1 MKKSEEQLNK
11 IKQLLEQM
19 FDRLMVQLT
28 KGKAALDTFDEGIV
42 EEILA
47 EENHIDNFEN
57 LINHECETFL
67 AMHTPVAADLRMI
80 MAINNINPSAERIGD
95 NIEKI
100 GKYVRLY
107 KKPLPEEIETTFN
120 VEEMYEHLLSM
131 FDIAR
136 ESFKNVETQNL
147 RKIYEKDWVINKINK
162 SARGKVIEMI
172 NKYPDHNAQ
181 ILHYF
186 LIINRLERIGDHIK
200 NIGEEIIFA
209 KEGRIVRHSKEKL

>member
-1 MKKSEEQLNK
+1 MKKSEEQLQK
-11 IKQLLEQM
+11 LKHLLEQM
-19 FDRLMVQLT
+19 FDSLMIQLT
-28 KGKAALDTFDEGIV
+28 KGKAALDTFDEGIA

-47 EENHIDNFEN
+47 EESNIDKLEN

-80 MAINNINPSAERIGD
+80 MAINNINPSVERIGD

-107 KKPLPEEIETTFN
+107 KKPLPAEIEEAFN
-120 VEEMYEHLLSM
+120 VEEMYDHLLSM
-131 FDIAR
+131 FEIAR
-136 ESFKNVETQNL
+136 ESFRNVETQNL
-147 RKIYEKDWVINKINK
+147 RKVYEKDWVINKINK
-162 SARGKVIEMI
+162 SARLTVVDMI
-172 NKYPDHNAQ
+172 NKFPEHNAQ

-186 LIINRLERIGDHIK
+186 LLINRLERVGDHIK

-209 KEGRIVRHSKEKL
+209 KEGRIVRHSKVK

>member
-1 MKKSEEQLNK
+1 MKKSEEQLLK
-11 IKQLLEQM
+11 LKQLLEQM
-19 FDRLMVQLT
+19 FDSLMIQLT
-28 KGKAALDTFDEGIV
+28 KGKAALDTFDEGIAD
-42 EEILA
+42 EILA
-47 EENHIDNFEN
+47 EETNIDNLEN

-80 MAINNINPSAERIGD
+80 MAINNINPSVERIGD

-100 GKYVRLY
+100 GKYVRRY
-107 KKPLPEEIETTFN
+107 KEPLPAEIEAAFN

-131 FDIAR
+131 FEIAR
-136 ESFKNVETQNL
+136 DSFKSVETQNL

-162 SARGKVIEMI
+162 NARLTVVDMI
-172 NKYPDHNAQ
+172 NKYPEHNAQ

-186 LIINRLERIGDHIK
+186 LIINRLERVGDHIK

-209 KEGRIVRHSKEKL
+209 KEGRIVRHSKNK

>member
-1 MKKSEEQLNK
+1 MKKSEEQLLK
-11 IKQLLEQM
+11 LKHLLEEM
-19 FDRLMVQLT
+19 FDSLMIQLT
-28 KGKAALDTFDEGIV
+28 KGKAALDTFDEGIA

-47 EENHIDNFEN
+47 EEANIDKLEN

-80 MAINNINPSAERIGD
+80 MAINNINPSVERIGD

-107 KKPLPEEIETTFN
+107 KKPLPAEIEAAFN

-131 FDIAR
+131 FEIAR
-136 ESFKNVETQNL
+136 DSFKNVETQNL
-147 RKIYEKDWVINKINK
+147 RKVYEKDWVINKINK
-162 SARGKVIEMI
+162 SARLTVVDMI
-172 NKYPDHNAQ
+172 SKFPEHNAQ

-186 LIINRLERIGDHIK
+186 LIINRLERVGDHIK

-209 KEGRIVRHSKEKL
+209 KEGRIVRHSKTK

>member
-1 MKKSEEQLNK
+1 MKKSEEQLLK
-11 IKQLLEQM
+11 LKQLLEQM
-19 FDRLMVQLT
+19 FDSLMIQLT
-28 KGKAALDTFDEGIV
+28 KGKAALDTFDEGIAD
-42 EEILA
+42 EILA
-47 EENHIDNFEN
+47 EETNIDNLEN

-80 MAINNINPSAERIGD
+80 MAINNINPSVERIGD

-100 GKYVRLY
+100 GKYVRRY
-107 KKPLPEEIETTFN
+107 KEPLPAEIETAFN

-131 FDIAR
+131 FEIAR
-136 ESFKNVETQNL
+136 DSFKSVETQNL

-162 SARGKVIEMI
+162 NARLTVVDMI
-172 NKYPDHNAQ
+172 NKYPEHNAQ

-186 LIINRLERIGDHIK
+186 LIINRLERVGDHIK

-209 KEGRIVRHSKEKL
+209 KEGRIVRHSKNK

>member
-1 MKKSEEQLNK
+1 MKKSDEQLNK
-11 IKQLLEQM
+11 IKHLLEQM
-19 FDRLMVQLT
+19 FDSLMIQLT
-28 KGKAALDTFDEGIV
+28 KGKAALDTFDEGIA

-47 EENHIDNFEN
+47 EESHIDSFEN

-67 AMHTPVAADLRMI
+67 AMYTPVAADLRMI

-95 NIEKI
+95 NVEKI

-107 KKPLPEEIETTFN
+107 KKPLPHEIEEAFN

-131 FDIAR
+131 FEIAR
-136 ESFKNVETQNL
+136 ESFKSVETQNL

-162 SARGKVIEMI
+162 SARSKVIEMI
-172 NKYPDHNAQ
+172 NKYPDYNAQ

-209 KEGRIVRHSKEKL
+209 KEGRIVRHTKEK